1 MKNFKELNNAL
12 LSNKV
17 LIWNDPDPIEGNDYI
32 ISFIEDLEDLDEDSP
47 IFIQYNQGGS
57 EAQVFLHEI
66 IIKN

>member
-17 LIWNDPDPIEGNDYI
+17 LIWNDPDPIEENDYT
-32 ISFIEDLEDLDEDSP
+32 ISSIEDLEGLDEDSP